1 MYLISYLRIS
11 TEGEILEGA
20 GVLSPVM
27 EEGQIHQK
35 VSNLLER
42 DGTAVCNGMGNP
54 NPSFSQ
60 YVWAI
65 TARMNQK
72 FAIVL
77 PTLLAVIADPLRIP
91 ALMSANILSQ
101 IRLLGRM
108 LVIKSTAI
116 HILWTSQHLR
126 PDPLSTCPWT
136 LAIGRDAWWKEGE
149 EPEPSVVSMGTTTW
163 SCTQGIYLCTSMKDM
178 SGVTTKW
185 VKYVW
190 LNLPFCQIIL
200 FKF

>member
-60 YVWAI
+60 YV
-65 TARMNQK
+65 
-72 FAIVL
+72 
-77 PTLLAVIADPLRIP
+77 
-91 ALMSANILSQ
+91 
-101 IRLLGRM
+101 
-108 LVIKSTAI
+108 
-116 HILWTSQHLR
+116 
-126 PDPLSTCPWT
+126 
-136 LAIGRDAWWKEGE
+136 
-149 EPEPSVVSMGTTTW
+149 
-163 SCTQGIYLCTSMKDM
+163 
-178 SGVTTKW
+178 
-185 VKYVW
+185 
-190 LNLPFCQIIL
+190 
-200 FKF
+200 